1 MLLSRVKNLE
11 ENVCENHHL
20 NDNDLPAAIR
30 RQLVKEDDIL
40 NQIIEDFDHEYK
52 RIWGLNILGIYFG
65 TDPVIDAAR
74 IYMQI

>member
-11 ENVCENHHL
+11 ENVCENYHL

-40 NQIIEDFDHEYK
+40 NQIIEDFDHEYE
-52 RIWGLNILGIYFG
+52 G

>member
-40 NQIIEDFDHEYK
+40 NQIIEDFDHEYE
-52 RIWGLNILGIYFG
+52 G